1 LLVILDLNG
10 TLMLKPDFRRQDDI
24 RVRPGAPKV
33 LEYLFAHHVV
43 MVYTSGQPHNAE
55 KIARRL
61 FSAEQYDQLAAVWA
75 RDKLDLTPA
84 QYRDKV
90 QVYKKL
96 DKIWKTTEIQ
106 ASFFPPGQGR
116 WDQSNTI
123 LVDDSHLKA
132 LQEPH
137 NLLQVPE
144 FVNFNKI
151 TAGLKKKAF
160 DRREEGICQ
169 SLVVKLEVLKWQDD
183 VSRLIWRWQ
192 TGKAEIPRVP
202 NSNVFVDEMVDQKEQ
217 ARKDLEAAV
226 NLPTPR
232 SPETSDVES
241 SEGEGEGGSVLPN
254 ERRSESPIDEAMFK
268 ELLERGKKGGIP
280 TPKSRGGDGMGIY
293 H

>member
-1 LLVILDLNG
+1 
-10 TLMLKPDFRRQDDI
+10 MLKPDFRRPDDI
-24 RVRPGAPKV
+24 RVRPGAPKL
-33 LEYLFAHHVV
+33 LEYLFVNHVV

-75 RDKLDLTPA
+75 RDKLDLTTA
-84 QYRDKV
+84 QYKDKV

-96 DKIWKTTEIQ
+96 DKIWNTTEIQ
-106 ASFFPPGQGR
+106 ASFLPAGQGR
-116 WDQSNTI
+116 WDQTNTI

-132 LQEPH
+132 FQEPH

-144 FVNFNKI
+144 FVSFSKI

-160 DRREEGICQ
+160 GKREEGICQ
-169 SLVVKLEVLKWQDD
+169 SLVIKLEVLKWQDD

-192 TGKAEIPRVP
+192 TGKVDIPRVP

-217 ARKDLEAAV
+217 LRKDLEAAV

-232 SPETSDVES
+232 SSETSDVES
-241 SEGEGEGGSVLPN
+241 SEEEGGSVLPK
-254 ERRSESPIDEAMFK
+254 ERRSESPIDEAVFK
-268 ELLERGKKGGIP
+268 ELLGRGKKGGMP
-280 TPKSRGGDGMGIY
+280 TPESQKG
-293 H
+293 